1 MIIFRVKVYLVSL
14 IFAILPFKFVLFRAA
29 GSGTRINCVVDRLT
43 LEANLPAGPSEG
55 REELRFVWSAQ
66 PGVDFVPV
74 PQPEELVPMER
85 SDKLR

>member
-14 IFAILPFKFVLFRAA
+14 IFATLPFKFVLFRAA

-43 LEANLPAGPSEG
+43 LEANLPAG